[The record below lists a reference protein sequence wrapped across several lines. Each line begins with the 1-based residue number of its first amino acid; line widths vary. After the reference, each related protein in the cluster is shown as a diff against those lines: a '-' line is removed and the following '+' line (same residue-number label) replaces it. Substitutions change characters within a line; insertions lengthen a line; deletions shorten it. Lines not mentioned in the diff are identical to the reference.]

1 MYIKVIT
8 MYIKNIVAILLIRI
22 TKHFEDFYN
31 FASKY
36 TENVK
41 KKIKNK

>member
-1 MYIKVIT
+1 

-41 KKIKNK
+41 IKKNKK